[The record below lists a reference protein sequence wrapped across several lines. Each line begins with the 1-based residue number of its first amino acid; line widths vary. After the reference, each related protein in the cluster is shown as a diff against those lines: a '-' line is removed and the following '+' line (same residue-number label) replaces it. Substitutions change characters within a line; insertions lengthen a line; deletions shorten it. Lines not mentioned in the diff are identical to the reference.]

1 MKLSIKE
8 EYLRQKDPK
17 LKKIIDI
24 NGHIVFKPKTDNQF
38 DSLVG
43 IVISQFISTKASNS
57 IYQKIK
63 AHFDVD
69 NLKEMHFQKLTI
81 NDIKKLGLS
90 TNKAKT
96 IKNLSQLYL
105 NQSIGDLTKLNDE
118 SLNNKLLSIFGIGP
132 WSVNMIEIF
141 CIGKLDVFSSKD
153 AGLRLAMNNSSMV
166 KANAKWETYDEYA
179 EKWYPYRSIA
189 CLHLWKTVD

>member
-8 EYLRQKDPK
+8 EYLRHKDPK
-17 LKKIIDI
+17 LKNIIDT